1 MSSMIANPVYRYLL
15 LLTCLLRDL
24 MLVVTAERSADG
36 ISVYSGVQSVF
47 PSRFRGGWTC
57 SVCTQHGILSS
68 CCCWLPGFTATH
80 ETVSIVDTVVSLTLR
95 IVLFV
100 SDNYV
105 SKCICTHTHTH
116 PFNGPLSGTTHVS
129 RYQKGKNQ
137 SGFYWSKRQWV
148 AVASA
153 GPHASL
159 HLAPDRKPC
168 QHPTTQFLQA
178 GCPSCRPTNSV
189 KALKG

>member
-47 PSRFRGGWTC
+47 PSRFRGGWAC
-57 SVCTQHGILSS
+57 SICTQHGILSS
-68 CCCWLPGFTATH
+68 CCCWLPGFTATR

-105 SKCICTHTHTH
+105 SKCICTHTH

-168 QHPTTQFLQA
+168 QHPATQFLQA

>member
-1 MSSMIANPVYRYLL
+1 MSSMIASPIYRYLL

-36 ISVYSGVQSVF
+36 ISIYSGVQSVF
-47 PSRFRGGWTC
+47 PSRFRGGWAC

-68 CCCWLPGFTATH
+68 CCCWLPGFAATR

-95 IVLFV
+95 IVLLV

-105 SKCICTHTHTH
+105 SKCICTHTH

-159 HLAPDRKPC
+159 HLTPDRKPC

-178 GCPSCRPTNSV
+178 GCPSCRPTNSI

>member
-36 ISVYSGVQSVF
+36 ISIYSGVQSVF
-47 PSRFRGGWTC
+47 PSRFRGGWAC

-68 CCCWLPGFTATH
+68 CCCWLPGFAATR

-116 PFNGPLSGTTHVS
+116 LTALCPGLPMWAGTRKVKTNLDFTEAKDSEWQWHQLGHMRVCTSLQTENHASTPPLS
-129 RYQKGKNQ
+129 
-137 SGFYWSKRQWV
+137 FYRPDALPAVQPTASKHWR
-148 AVASA
+148 
-153 GPHASL
+153 
-159 HLAPDRKPC
+159 DK
-168 QHPTTQFLQA
+168 
-178 GCPSCRPTNSV
+178 
-189 KALKG
+189 